1 MNTEDRLDVLFQK
14 LDRVLENEKK
24 KKKMMKPPQFTQIL
38 SNLKKVGEKLMN
50 GYITEHV
57 ISLADS
63 V

>member
-1 MNTEDRLDVLFQK
+1 MFYFKSLIESWKMKTN
-14 LDRVLENEKK
+14 